1 MWQTLPFTKHQSLQV
16 AVARTN
22 RVVTALVAR
31 DSCISTPEVEQLSSV
46 TTQLNPE
53 GFLTQIVS
61 STSSS
66 MAFLSHALHW
76 LSLSRLFEFRAAR
89 SGPGPQESD
98 LYGKD
103 GPAHRRQL
111 EHFARTFQGTVR
123 EHALSER
130 SRFSTAQAYRDR
142 AASWK
147 TSSEEETA
155 TATETR
161 RVYPTYYSDIYMSLV
176 PSDSGGAY
184 GREGLLESL
193 ADVSTWIDHCARDLA
208 SRENYPP
215 DEETANK
222 IWLDNKSCSDV
233 LRLLVIEAA
242 TMNDDSTC
250 RKRLS
255 TLLLLA
261 NHPEVGL
268 DGFTDDGMACCNIEV
283 GLSALVSKTAIA
295 FILLNLLLALTED
308 DQHGKLLRPC
318 DTLENHKSGFSHG
331 GDTLTYLLPRPAYM
345 NTKCS
350 RRMLGHALEEHAHAV
365 EHVLFNPVFAPRE
378 SGRVSKWRRLNDT
391 HPMADQEASFERD
404 VLADRQILSE
414 ALKQMWKVLI
424 FCEML
429 FREADSPINWEMASL
444 DTLAELFRGKAGLEK
459 VLGQPYD
466 YYEAE
471 REENGGSWSFY
482 TNSGDD

>member
-1 MWQTLPFTKHQSLQV
+1 
-16 AVARTN
+16 
-22 RVVTALVAR
+22 
-31 DSCISTPEVEQLSSV
+31 
-46 TTQLNPE
+46 
-53 GFLTQIVS
+53 
-61 STSSS
+61 
-66 MAFLSHALHW
+66 MAFLSHSLPW

-89 SGPGPQESD
+89 SGPGPQRSD

-103 GPAHRRQL
+103 GPAYREQL

-130 SRFSTAQAYRDR
+130 SRFSTAKAYHDR
-142 AASWK
+142 VSSWK

-155 TATETR
+155 TTIETR
-161 RVYPTYYSDIYMSLV
+161 RVYPAYYSDIYMSLV

-193 ADVSTWIDHCARDLA
+193 ADVMTWIDHHARYLA
-208 SRENYPP
+208 SRENYPS
-215 DEETANK
+215 DKETANK

-242 TMNDDSTC
+242 TTNDGST
-250 RKRLS
+250 RKKRLS

-261 NHPEVGL
+261 NHPGVGL
-268 DGFTDDGMACCNIEV
+268 DSFTNDCMACCNIEV
-283 GLSALVSKTAIA
+283 GLVALVKTTAIV

-318 DTLENHKSGFSHG
+318 DTLEDDHETGSSHG
-331 GDTLTYLLPRPAYM
+331 QNTLTYLLPRPAYM
-345 NTKCS
+345 NTMCY
-350 RRMLGHALEEHAHAV
+350 RRMLGYALEEHAHAV
-365 EHVLFNPVFAPRE
+365 EHVLLNPLFAPRE

-391 HPMADQEASFERD
+391 HPMVDREARFERD
-404 VLADRQILSE
+404 VLANRQTLSE

-424 FCEML
+424 FCDML
-429 FREADSPINWEMASL
+429 FCEADSPINWEMASL

-459 VLGQPYD
+459 VVGQPWD
-466 YYEAE
+466 YYELE
-471 REENGGSWSFY
+471 RKENGGWSFY
-482 TNSGDD
+482 TKSGDD